1 MAAVKFLPLIPLIQY
16 TGSNKAELPL
26 DQYTSFGN
34 PSVVEEGGVLTITW
48 PPQMGQV
55 PVVINTGDW
64 LTPDGI
70 VWTEE
75 FVQTGYVRLSDLKA
89 LL

>member
-26 DQYTSFGN
+26 DQYTAFGN
-34 PSVVEEGGVLTITW
+34 ETIVEKDGVLTITW
-48 PPQMGQV
+48 PPQMGQI

-64 LTPDGI
+64 LTPDGQI
-70 VWTEE
+70 WTAE
-75 FVQTGYVRLSDLKA
+75 FVQEGYVRLSDLKS

>member
-1 MAAVKFLPLIPLIQY
+1 MAGVKFLPLISLTQY

-26 DQYTSFGN
+26 DSYTSWGN
-34 PSVVEEGGVLTITW
+34 PTVTEKDGTITITW
-48 PPQMGQV
+48 PPQMGQI

-64 LTPDGI
+64 LTPDGM

-75 FVQTGYVRLSDLKA
+75 YVQAGYVRLSDLKA